1 MMMMTFHREERW
13 SREKRKKRTYSLIRG
28 VANLLS
34 YELVHPLARLAAVV
48 GLETGNY
55 KRHDDNG
62 WYEVRFGGG
71 SE

>member
-1 MMMMTFHREERW
+1 MNDDDGVPSGGTMV
-13 SREKRKKRTYSLIRG
+13 KRKEKKRTYSLIRG

-55 KRHDDNG
+55 ERHDDDDG
-62 WYEVRFGGG
+62 WYEVRF
-71 SE
+71 

>member
-1 MMMMTFHREERW
+1 MMMMMKVFHREERW
-13 SREKRKKRTYSLIRG
+13 SREKKKRTYSLIRG

-55 KRHDDNG
+55 ERHDDDG
-62 WYEVRFGGG
+62 WYEVRF
-71 SE
+71 

>member
-1 MMMMTFHREERW
+1 MNDDDGVPSGGTMV
-13 SREKRKKRTYSLIRG
+13 KRKKKKRTYSLIRG

-55 KRHDDNG
+55 ERHDDDDDG
-62 WYEVRFGGG
+62 WYEVRF
-71 SE
+71 

>member
-1 MMMMTFHREERW
+1 MNDDDDEGAPSGGMMV
-13 SREKRKKRTYSLIRG
+13 KRKKKKRTYSLIRG

-55 KRHDDNG
+55 ERHDDDG
-62 WYEVRFGGG
+62 WYEVRF
-71 SE
+71 